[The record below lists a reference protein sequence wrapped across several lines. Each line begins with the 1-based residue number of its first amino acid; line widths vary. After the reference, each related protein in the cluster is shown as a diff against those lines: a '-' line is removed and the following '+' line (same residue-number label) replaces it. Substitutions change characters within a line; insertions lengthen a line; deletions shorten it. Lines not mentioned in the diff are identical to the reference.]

1 MTKIIAYIIV
11 VLEGGALLSYEIM
24 ASKMYTPHVGATL
37 YVWTSIL
44 TITLIAL
51 ALSYRL
57 SQKWVEQKKWNILPY
72 ALIISGLY
80 ILLMVFF
87 RNEILQITYSM
98 ELISTALLTGLILLL
113 IPIMGMG
120 ITSPMLSGWLTE
132 NQSNDTNNSA
142 GNFAGMIYGLG
153 TLAGVGITL
162 ISLFVV
168 MPKIGVNNTIMMLA
182 IMLIIAGGLSFNLM
196 KKNS

>member
-11 VLEGGALLSYEIM
+11 ILEGGALLSYEIM

-44 TITLIAL
+44 TITLISL

-120 ITSPMLSGWLTE
+120 ITSPMLSGWLTV

-153 TLAGVGITL
+153 TLAGVGMTL

>member
-44 TITLIAL
+44 TLTLIAL
-51 ALSYRL
+51 AFSYRL
-57 SQKWVEQKKWNILPY
+57 SQKWVEQKKWYILPY

-87 RNEILQITYSM
+87 RNEILKVTYSM
-98 ELISTALLTGLILLL
+98 ELVSAALFTGLILLL
-113 IPIMGMG
+113 IPVMGMG

-132 NQSNDTNNSA
+132 NQSKESNNSA
-142 GNFAGMIYGLG
+142 GNFAGIIYGLG
-153 TLAGVGITL
+153 TLAGVGMTL
-162 ISLFVV
+162 ISLFVA
-168 MPKIGVNNTIMMLA
+168 MPQIGVNNTLMILA
-182 IMLIIAGGLSFNLM
+182 SLLIISGGLSFNLM

>member
-11 VLEGGALLSYEIM
+11 ILEGGALLSYEIM

-44 TITLIAL
+44 TITLISL

-153 TLAGVGITL
+153 TLAGVGMTL

>member
-44 TITLIAL
+44 TITLISL

-153 TLAGVGITL
+153 TLAGVGMTL

-168 MPKIGVNNTIMMLA
+168 MPKIGVNNTIIMLA

>member
-11 VLEGGALLSYEIM
+11 ILEGGALLSYEIM

-44 TITLIAL
+44 TITLISL

-153 TLAGVGITL
+153 TSAGVGMTL

>member
-44 TITLIAL
+44 TLTLIAL

-57 SQKWVEQKKWNILPY
+57 SQKWVEQKKWYILPY
-72 ALIISGLY
+72 ALILSGLY

-87 RNEILQITYSM
+87 RNEILKVTYSM
-98 ELISTALLTGLILLL
+98 ELVSAALFTGLILLL
-113 IPIMGMG
+113 IPVMGMG

-132 NQSNDTNNSA
+132 NQSKESNNSA
-142 GNFAGMIYGLG
+142 GNFAGIIYGLG
-153 TLAGVGITL
+153 TLAGVGMTL
-162 ISLFVV
+162 ISLFVA
-168 MPKIGVNNTIMMLA
+168 MPQIGVNNTLMILA
-182 IMLIIAGGLSFNLM
+182 SLLIISGGLSFNLM

>member
-44 TITLIAL
+44 TLTLIAL

-57 SQKWVEQKKWNILPY
+57 SQKWVEQQKWYILPY

-87 RNEILQITYSM
+87 RNEILTVTYSM
-98 ELISTALLTGLILLL
+98 ELVSAALFTGLILLL

-120 ITSPMLSGWLTE
+120 ITSPILSGWLTE
-132 NQSNDTNNSA
+132 NQSKESNNSA
-142 GNFAGMIYGLG
+142 GNFAGIIYGLG
-153 TLAGVGITL
+153 TLAGVGMTL
-162 ISLFVV
+162 ISLFVA
-168 MPKIGVNNTIMMLA
+168 MPQIGVNNTLMILA
-182 IMLIIAGGLSFNLM
+182 SLLIISGGLSFNLM